1 MEKYYKNWY
10 NYTYKRRRKGEKNLN
25 FIGNR
30 YEIINSTGNIDL
42 NKIYKARDAYD
53 NKKVLIKVIED
64 NPNICED
71 FVSNLIDENTMF
83 RQVHSPYILKTIDV
97 GIHCTELTT
106 LYYIVSEYSEG
117 IGLNNLITGN
127 YLHLEAIINI
137 STQIL
142 KALET
147 THANYIYHGDLNP
160 GNIIVDEMYNVK
172 IFGFGVTKANHGV
185 NLRVCNEVKYLC
197 PHQLCINYTDKESDY
212 FTLGLILFESI
223 FKKLPFGEALSDEEM
238 LRLIDKGI
246 IWNELK
252 AINGNNELINVIK
265 RLLSR
270 DNKYTNIQDI
280 IIDLSSIMY
289 EKADIE
295 KDTKE
300 IEEFDKTET
309 RYKKKRSTKLLL
321 AASMVAL
328 VSVVILSII

>member
-1 MEKYYKNWY
+1 M
-10 NYTYKRRRKGEKNLN
+10 N

-30 YEIINSTGNIDL
+30 YEIINCTGDIDL

-53 NKKVLIKVIED
+53 NKTVLIKVIEH

-71 FVSNLIDENTMF
+71 FVSNLIDENTMIK
-83 RQVHSPYILKTIDV
+83 QIHSPYILKIIDV

-117 IGLNNLITGN
+117 IGLDNLISGN

-142 KALET
+142 KALEV
-147 THANYIYHGDLNP
+147 THTNRVYHGDLNP
-160 GNIIVDEMYNVK
+160 GNIMVDEMYNVK
-172 IFGFGVTKANHGV
+172 IFGYGITKANNGV
-185 NLRVCNEVKYLC
+185 NLRVCDEVKYLC
-197 PHQLCINYTDKESDY
+197 PHQLCINYTDEESDY

-223 FKKLPFGEALSDEEM
+223 FKKLPFGEANNDEEM

-246 IWNELK
+246 AWNELK

-270 DNKYTNIQDI
+270 DKKYNNIQDI

-295 KDTKE
+295 EEVEE
-300 IEEFDKTET
+300 IEEFNEVDSKDKK
-309 RYKKKRSTKLLL
+309 RRSTKLLL

-328 VSVVILSII
+328 VSVMILSVI

>member
-1 MEKYYKNWY
+1 M
-10 NYTYKRRRKGEKNLN
+10 N

-30 YEIINSTGNIDL
+30 YEILNCAGEIDL

-53 NKKVLIKVIED
+53 NKKVLIKVIEH

-71 FVSNLIDENTMF
+71 FVSNLIDESTMIK
-83 RQVHSPYILKTIDV
+83 QMHSPYILKIIDV

-117 IGLNNLITGN
+117 IGLDNLISGN

-142 KALET
+142 KALEVT
-147 THANYIYHGDLNP
+147 NTNNVYHGDLNP

-172 IFGFGVTKANHGV
+172 IFGFGTTKANNGV
-185 NLRVCNEVKYLC
+185 NLRVCNEIRYLC
-197 PHQLCINYTDKESDY
+197 PHQLCVNYTDEESDY
-212 FTLGLILFESI
+212 FALGLILFESI
-223 FKKLPFGEALSDEEM
+223 FKKLPFGEANNDESM
-238 LRLIDKGI
+238 LRLIDKGVA
-246 IWNELK
+246 WNELK
-252 AINGNNELINVIK
+252 AINGNNELIDVIK

-270 DNKYTNIQDI
+270 DKKYNNIQDI

-295 KDTKE
+295 EEVNE
-300 IEEFDKTET
+300 IEEFNEVDTKD
-309 RYKKKRSTKLLL
+309 KKRKSTKLLL

-328 VSVVILSII
+328 VSVMILSVI